1 MATFDDAVWTYSNWQ
16 GGYQGNPPTNEAEY
30 NTLLQAFPD
39 VWNGEG
45 PAWAELESAI
55 ALSDVQKLRRNEYPS
70 LEDVTVALAELQEGN
85 AEMWDSITA
94 SRQEI
99 KAKYPK
105 P

>member
-1 MATFDDAVWTYSNWQ
+1 MATFDDVVWTYSNWN
-16 GGYQGNPPTNEAEY
+16 GGYQGNAPTNATEY
-30 NTLLQAFPD
+30 NNLLQIFPN
-39 VWNGEG
+39 VWIGSA
-45 PAWAELESAI
+45 PAWSELESAI
-55 ALSDVQKLRRNEYPS
+55 ALGDVQKLRRNEYPS